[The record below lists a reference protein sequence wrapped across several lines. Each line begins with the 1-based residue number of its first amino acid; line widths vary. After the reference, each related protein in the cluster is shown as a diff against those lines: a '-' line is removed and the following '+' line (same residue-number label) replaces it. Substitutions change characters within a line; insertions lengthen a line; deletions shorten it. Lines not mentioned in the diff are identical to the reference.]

1 MRAILSHSMYPTA
14 FRPFSLHSLAKSA
27 HRTGL
32 RAIVVWVFFWCTQ
45 GGALAQFD
53 YDWPEH
59 SALSEGEW
67 YRLATVKTGFH
78 KVDVAFLT
86 ELGLDPSSV
95 NPQSVNLY
103 GHGGNPLPIDNSLA
117 RPLDLVPIPIE
128 LIHDGDN
135 QFDGGDHFVFYG
147 DGPEDWKYD
156 NLSQKWIHSVNPW
169 SDTAWYFLRVD
180 DSVPARIESE
190 PAMAGDLDLVLD
202 VTDFRKFHELEQE
215 TIIRSG
221 RNFFGEVF
229 DQNPVHT
236 IPFQVPD
243 VLPET
248 ARLEVRLM
256 GRSVGAVSP
265 YEITLGDSIWSIAPP
280 ATGSQSHVSQ
290 ARIGTGD
297 WLWTPSSDLI
307 QVGLSLDAQAP
318 DVKGWLDYV
327 RITGTREANMSGGS
341 QQEFV
346 RAEAAAAGQIVEWT
360 VSEGQSVQ
368 RVWDVTNPLAPSAI
382 PFGIEEGTLRFRVAY
397 DDIRSFRAGTG
408 SGFYSPTPIGPV
420 QNTDVHGL
428 PQVDLVV
435 ITAPGLREAADS
447 LAQIHAAEGLAVAVL
462 EPSFIYDCFSSGRVD
477 PTAFKMLMKMLYD
490 RAEGDPS
497 MAPRYLQLFG
507 DGNYENRNLSRTG
520 NELITFQSAQSHT
533 PTQSYV
539 TDDYFGFLSD
549 HASERLTDSLSIGVG
564 RIPAGNLDEA
574 WGAVA
579 KVVAYSNGNPD
590 PEGAACLS
598 GGLPGEGAGNPFG
611 PWRNRICFVAD
622 DFDGSSTPTETGH
635 TVYSIG
641 HAQGVEEEV
650 GAFDIKRIFMDAYPQ
665 LVTPGGERYPE
676 AEDAIDR
683 QVSEGALLVNY
694 IGHGGDRGWAHER
707 VLNTSTIS
715 SWDNLNR
722 MPLFF
727 TATCELARF
736 DDPEVETAGELMVM
750 NPNGGAIAMMTTT
763 RVVYSYANEQLNTA
777 FFEVVFDAP
786 NGERQRLGDIL
797 RRTKNHPSSGAS
809 SNKRNFTLLG
819 DVALLY
825 AIPQAEVRTSE
836 INGIPVDAM
845 ADTLRA
851 LDRVEVRGYI
861 SDESGNL
868 LTDFNGFVYPTVFD
882 QKLEVTTLNNDGGSG
897 GVSYEEWR
905 NRLYSGAVRA
915 EGGVFAFEFIV
926 PRDISYDAAPGRISY
941 YAVDGDLDAH
951 GYTEAVFVGGVSE
964 DAVLDNTGPEIS
976 LFLNDSTFA
985 DGGTTD
991 PHPILYALVKD
1002 EQGLNTVG
1010 NGIGHDLKATL
1021 DDQTSVVLN
1030 EYYSSDL
1037 DTYKSGRVVFPFSD
1051 LSEGPHTLEL
1061 KAWDVHNNSAKA
1073 QLDFVMV
1080 SDLNVFLDGLVNYPN
1095 PVGFGGTTFRFE
1107 HNQACVALKMSMHI
1121 YDSQG
1126 TVVWQGERTE
1136 TPAGYQ
1142 VDGWHW
1148 DGASSGG
1155 SPLGAGTYLYRLD
1168 IETPEGRRAAK
1179 TGRLVLLH

>member
-1 MRAILSHSMYPTA
+1 MVLGFLS
-14 FRPFSLHSLAKSA
+14 L
-27 HRTGL
+27 
-32 RAIVVWVFFWCTQ
+32 IQ
-45 GGALAQFD
+45 GAMLGQFE
-53 YDWPEH
+53 YNWPEH

-67 YRLATVKTGFH
+67 YKMATVKTGFH
-78 KVDVAFLT
+78 KVDVSFLS

-95 NPQSVNLY
+95 NPESINLY
-103 GHGGNPLPIDNSLA
+103 GHGGDPLPIDNGLA

-128 LIHDGDN
+128 MVHDGDS
-135 QFDGGDHFVFYG
+135 QFDGGDHFIFYG
-147 DGPEDWKYD
+147 DGTENWTYD
-156 NLSQKWIHSVNPW
+156 EISQRWVHSVNPW
-169 SDTAWYFLRVD
+169 SDTAWYFIRVNDTAPVRVETEPELAGDVD
-180 DSVPARIESE
+180 D
-190 PAMAGDLDLVLD
+190 VLE

-236 IPFQVPD
+236 IPFQIPD
-243 VLPET
+243 ILPET

-256 GRSVGAVSP
+256 GRSVGASSP
-265 YEITLGDSIWSIAPP
+265 YAITLGDSIWSIVPP
-280 ATGSQSHVSQ
+280 VTGSQSHVSQ
-290 ARIGTGD
+290 ARVGSGD
-297 WLWTPSSDLI
+297 WLWTPSSSLV
-307 QVGLSLDAQAP
+307 QVGLALDAQVP
-318 DVKGWLDYV
+318 DAKGWLDYV

-346 RAEAAAAGQIVEWT
+346 RAAAAGPGRIVEWA
-360 VSEGQSVQ
+360 VAEGQSVQ
-368 RVWDVTNPLAPSAI
+368 RVWDVTNPASPSRI
-382 PFGIEEGTLRFRVAY
+382 PHEIVEGTLRFRVTY
-397 DDIRSFRAGTG
+397 DDIRSFRAGTS
-408 SGFYSPTPIGPV
+408 SGFYAPTAIGAV

-428 PQVDLVV
+428 SQVDMVI

-447 LAQIHAAEGLAVAVL
+447 LAHIHAREGLSIAVL

-490 RAEGDPS
+490 RAEGDPDA
-497 MAPRYLQLFG
+497 APRYLQLFG
-507 DGNYENRNLSRTG
+507 DGTYQNRNLPRFG

-549 HASERLTDSLSIGVG
+549 QASERLTDSLSIGVG

-590 PEGAACLS
+590 PDGAACLS
-598 GGLPGEGAGNPFG
+598 GGLPGEGEGNPFG

-641 HAQGVEEEV
+641 HAQSVEEEK

-676 AEDAIDR
+676 AQDAIDR
-683 QVSEGALLVNY
+683 QVREGALLVNY

-715 SWDNLNR
+715 AWDNLNR

-777 FFEVVFDAP
+777 FFEVVFDSP

-825 AIPQAEVRTSE
+825 ATPQVEVRTSE

-851 LDRVEVRGYI
+851 LDQVEVRGYV
-861 SDESGNL
+861 SDASGNL

-897 GVSYEEWR
+897 GVTYQEWR
-905 NRLYSGAVRA
+905 NRLYAGAVRA
-915 EGGVFAFEFIV
+915 ENGVFSFEFIV
-926 PRDISYDAAPGRISY
+926 PRDIGYDPAPGRISY

-976 LFLNDSTFA
+976 LYLNDSTFK

-991 PHPILYALVKD
+991 PNPVLYALVRD
-1002 EQGLNTVG
+1002 DQGLNTVG

-1021 DDQTSVVLN
+1021 DDETSVVLN

-1037 DTYKSGRVVFPFSD
+1037 DTYQSGRVVFPFSD
-1051 LSEGPHTLEL
+1051 LEEGPHTLEL
-1061 KAWDVHNNSAKA
+1061 KAWDVHNNSAKS
-1073 QLDFVMV
+1073 QLEFVVV
-1080 SDLNVFLDGLVNYPN
+1080 SDLNVFLEGLINYPN
-1095 PVGFGGTTFRFE
+1095 PVGSGGTTFRFD

-1126 TVVWQGERTE
+1126 TLVWQGERLD
-1136 TPAGYQ
+1136 TPTGYQ

-1148 DGASSGG
+1148 DGAASGG
-1155 SPLGAGTYLYRLD
+1155 SPLGQGTYIYRLD
-1168 IETPEGRRAAK
+1168 IETPEGRQAGK

>member
-1 MRAILSHSMYPTA
+1 
-14 FRPFSLHSLAKSA
+14 
-27 HRTGL
+27 
-32 RAIVVWVFFWCTQ
+32 
-45 GGALAQFD
+45 
-53 YDWPEH
+53 
-59 SALSEGEW
+59 
-67 YRLATVKTGFH
+67 
-78 KVDVAFLT
+78 
-86 ELGLDPSSV
+86 
-95 NPQSVNLY
+95 
-103 GHGGNPLPIDNSLA
+103 
-117 RPLDLVPIPIE
+117 
-128 LIHDGDN
+128 
-135 QFDGGDHFVFYG
+135 
-147 DGPEDWKYD
+147 
-156 NLSQKWIHSVNPW
+156 
-169 SDTAWYFLRVD
+169 
-180 DSVPARIESE
+180 
-190 PAMAGDLDLVLD
+190 
-202 VTDFRKFHELEQE
+202 
-215 TIIRSG
+215 
-221 RNFFGEVF
+221 
-229 DQNPVHT
+229 
-236 IPFQVPD
+236 
-243 VLPET
+243 
-248 ARLEVRLM
+248 
-256 GRSVGAVSP
+256 
-265 YEITLGDSIWSIAPP
+265 
-280 ATGSQSHVSQ
+280 
-290 ARIGTGD
+290 
-297 WLWTPSSDLI
+297 
-307 QVGLSLDAQAP
+307 
-318 DVKGWLDYV
+318 
-327 RITGTREANMSGGS
+327 MSGGS

-346 RAEAAAAGQIVEWT
+346 RASAAGPGRIVEWA
-360 VSEGQSVQ
+360 VAEGQSVQ
-368 RVWDVTNPLAPSAI
+368 RVWDVTNPVSPSRI
-382 PFGIEEGTLRFRVAY
+382 PHEIVEGTLRFRVTY

-408 SGFYSPTPIGPV
+408 SGFYVPTAIGAV

-428 PQVDLVV
+428 SQVDMVI

-447 LAQIHAAEGLAVAVL
+447 LAHIHAREGLSIAVL

-490 RAEGDPS
+490 RAEGDPDA
-497 MAPRYLQLFG
+497 APRYLQLFG
-507 DGNYENRNLSRTG
+507 DGTYQNRNLPRFG

-549 HASERLTDSLSIGVG
+549 QASERLTDSLSIGVG
-564 RIPAGNLDEA
+564 RIPAGNLEEA

-590 PEGAACLS
+590 PDGAACLS
-598 GGLPGEGAGNPFG
+598 GGLPGEGEGNPFG

-641 HAQGVEEEV
+641 HAQSVEEEK

-676 AEDAIDR
+676 AQDAIDR
-683 QVSEGALLVNY
+683 QVREGALLVNY

-715 SWDNLNR
+715 AWDNLNR

-777 FFEVVFDAP
+777 FFEVVFDSP

-825 AIPQAEVRTSE
+825 ATPQVEVRTSE

-851 LDRVEVRGYI
+851 LDQVEVRGYV
-861 SDESGNL
+861 SDASGNL

-897 GVSYEEWR
+897 GVTYQEWR
-905 NRLYSGAVRA
+905 NRLYAGAVRA
-915 EGGVFAFEFIV
+915 ENGVFSFEFIV
-926 PRDISYDAAPGRISY
+926 PRDIGYDPAPGRISY

-964 DAVLDNTGPEIS
+964 DAILDNTGPEIS
-976 LFLNDSTFA
+976 LYLNDSTFK

-991 PHPILYALVKD
+991 PNPVLYALVRD
-1002 EQGLNTVG
+1002 DQGLNTVG

-1021 DDQTSVVLN
+1021 DDETSVVLN

-1037 DTYKSGRVVFPFSD
+1037 DTYQSGRVVFPFSD
-1051 LSEGPHTLEL
+1051 LEEGPHTLEL

-1073 QLDFVMV
+1073 QLDFVVV
-1080 SDLNVFLDGLVNYPN
+1080 SDLNVFLEGLINYPN
-1095 PVGFGGTTFRFE
+1095 PVGSSGTTFRFD
-1107 HNQACVALKMSMHI
+1107 HNQACVALKMSLHI

-1126 TVVWQGERTE
+1126 TLVWQGERSD
-1136 TPAGYQ
+1136 TPTGYQ

-1148 DGASSGG
+1148 DGAASGG
-1155 SPLGAGTYLYRLD
+1155 SPLGQGTYIYRLD
-1168 IETPEGRRAAK
+1168 IETPEGRQAGK